1 MKKNP
6 EIFFNPHADGSG
18 LLALSWEEGPFGE
31 GTETKEGFGVGFFSS
46 KGDILSVQFFDVTA
60 KEDHQTLSFE
70 NGALVSIKVKS
81 GKVVDI
87 KATHPK
93 KPKKVA

>member
-6 EIFFNPHADGSG
+6 AIFFNPHSDGSG

-31 GTETKEGFGVGFFSS
+31 GMESDEGFGVGFFSA
-46 KGDILSVQFFDVTA
+46 KGDILSVQFFDVMA
-60 KEDHQTLSFE
+60 KNDQQTLSFE
-70 NGALVSIKVKS
+70 NGVLVSIKVKG

-87 KATHPK
+87 KTSYPK